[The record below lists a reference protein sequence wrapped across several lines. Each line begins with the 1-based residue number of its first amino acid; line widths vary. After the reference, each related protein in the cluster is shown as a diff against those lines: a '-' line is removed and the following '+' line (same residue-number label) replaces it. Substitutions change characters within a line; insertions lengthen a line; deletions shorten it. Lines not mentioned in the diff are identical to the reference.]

1 MFYSFDLTIP
11 ANTPAGSP
19 VSQVCVVS
27 SGVVNRVMF
36 VFPTGCATLAHV
48 RVYRAGHQLWPSNL
62 DGSFASD
69 GEFLDFDEDYPVSD
83 LPWEFTFVGWN
94 DDDTYS
100 HTVTLRLGIVAPAA
114 PAAPSLAERVL
125 ALFGAGGSE

>member
-11 ANTPAGSP
+11 ANTSPYYP
-19 VSQVCVVS
+19 VSLLCPVS
-27 SGVVNRVMF
+27 SGTVSRVMF

-48 RVYRAGHQLWPSNL
+48 RVYRSSHQLWPSNL

-69 GEFLDFDEDYPVSD
+69 GEFLDFDEDYPVLD
-83 LPWEFTFVGWN
+83 APFELLFTGWN

-100 HTVTLRLGIVAPAA
+100 HTVTLRLGVVQAEAPAQ
-114 PAAPSLAERVL
+114 PTLAERVR
-125 ALFGAGGSE
+125 ALLGAGGSA

>member
-11 ANTPAGSP
+11 PNTPAAYP
-19 VSQVCVVS
+19 VGMACVVS
-27 SGVVNRVMF
+27 SGVVNRVMV

-48 RVYRAGHQLWPSNL
+48 RVLRSSHQLWPSNL

-83 LPWEFTFVGWN
+83 LPFEFTLLGWN

-100 HTVTLRLGIVAPAA
+100 HTVTLRLGIVAA
-114 PAAPSLAERVL
+114 PPPPVPGLAERVR
-125 ALFGAGGSE
+125 ALFGAGGVG